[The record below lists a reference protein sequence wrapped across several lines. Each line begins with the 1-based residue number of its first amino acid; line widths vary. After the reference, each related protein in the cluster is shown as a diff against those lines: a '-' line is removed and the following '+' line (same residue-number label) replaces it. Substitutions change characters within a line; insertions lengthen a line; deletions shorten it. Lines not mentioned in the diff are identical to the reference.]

1 MKLYLVQHAEAVPA
15 ADNPDRPLSEKGR
28 TDARRVASFL
38 ARSVRVGRI
47 IHSPKT
53 RARDTAVLLA
63 QALGPGGVVEE
74 AASGLAADD
83 SVEVAADLIAGW
95 SEDTMVVGHLPFM
108 GRLAAYLVAGSED
121 ANVAAFQ
128 PGTVACL
135 ERAAGDEDGDD
146 GGWALAWMVRPEL
159 LVPSFIKG

>member
-1 MKLYLVQHAEAVPA
+1 MRVYLVQHAEAVPA
-15 ADNPDRPLSEKGR
+15 EDNPDRPLSDKGR
-28 TDARRVASFL
+28 DDARRVASFL
-38 ARSVRVGRI
+38 ARSVRVGRV

-74 AASGLAADD
+74 AASGLAPDD

-108 GRLAAYLVAGSED
+108 GRLVSHLVAGSGD
-121 ANVAAFQ
+121 ADVAAFQ

-135 ERAAGDEDGDD
+135 ERAGGEDAEDGEN
-146 GGWALAWMVRPEL
+146 GEGEWAVAWMVRPGL
-159 LVPSFIKG
+159 LGG